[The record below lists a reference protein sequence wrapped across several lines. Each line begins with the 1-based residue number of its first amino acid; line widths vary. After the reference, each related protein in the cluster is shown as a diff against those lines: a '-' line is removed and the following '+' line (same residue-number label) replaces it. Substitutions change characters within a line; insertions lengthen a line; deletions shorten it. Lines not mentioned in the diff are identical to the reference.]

1 MLTGPKVN
9 GPYKTQQEM
18 QLKTDAKDFL
28 LRKTNDKS
36 GHPMPHESLI
46 FQDKPSI
53 IKERLN
59 TIGYLHFCA
68 WFVFFILFHTQNY
81 DGIPLRK
88 VAEFIIISKEEIF
101 SLIPTNY

>member
-53 IKERLN
+53 IKETLN

-68 WFVFFILFHTQNY
+68 GFV
-81 DGIPLRK
+81 
-88 VAEFIIISKEEIF
+88 
-101 SLIPTNY
+101 SLVEGHFNPRLLNPKLQSQTFQPRTFQT